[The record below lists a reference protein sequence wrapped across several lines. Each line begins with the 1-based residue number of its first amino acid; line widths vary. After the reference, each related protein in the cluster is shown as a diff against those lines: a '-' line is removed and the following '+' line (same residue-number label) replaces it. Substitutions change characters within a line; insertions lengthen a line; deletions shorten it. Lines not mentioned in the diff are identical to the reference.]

1 MATKTFEE
9 LKQLAIQIRDEKTNK
24 QNTATRIG
32 TQMLEHLNK
41 LEQDYYDKTA
51 TDEELKQ
58 RDEKLTELSSRSV
71 LDKSIMCYGETNPCF
86 IIDME
91 EGSVTVG
98 KGLKMYSID
107 GRYAQTVTTE
117 SHAWWNK
124 TISLPNTT
132 SYWYHLLVK
141 DDDMVIVTS
150 YDELNGKLNDGYY
163 YVCTIR
169 RSLSNDSQHFV
180 NGNINVY
187 EYNGELVYKDTPF
200 NRAFD
205 NAFNGAFD
213 SASNDALDSAL
224 NPYFSSK
231 RIKIEKNVADK
242 SEATFRNGIFDI
254 TLIRQYAGLNFL
266 VEKDDSDVY
275 YVINIK
281 STKYT
286 TWDDSAPNHI
296 TYGARKYNGDAN
308 TPSGLNIVST
318 ITKVKNDGSLTLGV
332 RIQNPSSLEDTVFRV
347 MFWGEPDTIHIS
359 SIKTY
364 DSWEFDKC
372 LNDSIGIT
380 AKTSQ
385 FAKSADTAFN
395 GTKFQTITAGTQISV
410 QTLNGLSLKDG
421 EYKGSVETSTAGNY
435 LSLKGTFESNTYF
448 FAVAILNSTEL
459 YSNVFLRCT
468 YNFNINY
475 SKTLYSNTRIVNGKV
490 VLITV
495 VSTREYNGNT
505 YNPDTVYF
513 RVNEGTEVNL
523 DCEAIMGFSSGNN
536 NFEEIFEYICN
547 NINTIKLN
555 VPTLNL
561 ETFIAD
567 KAVKSYT
574 AFNGD
579 KYEEIT
585 YPAVINGVTKIGNY
599 NLINGEYS
607 LDAVIENVR
616 GYGNTYMEISLPEE
630 YSYYIGVAV
639 LDSNYN
645 PEDQPI
651 FRLTGKD
658 TNYVTTYLDEV
669 YQVGEKYVRIIIV
682 SAKSYNGDIIYPNR
696 MYFFGSEDKVFKF
709 HIYDFKAWAINNIT
723 DDDFTSLVDSI
734 ITYVKKGQILSFS
747 NFSSGVLTADKIK
760 GINNILDDI
769 IKKLNIPPVPGIVCW
784 GSSSTA
790 GGGWVNKLSELTGM
804 KTYNGG
810 VGGENLWTILGRI
823 GSDPMRLK
831 QSITIPADATPIQLG
846 TVAAWGGGS
855 IFEVRGHKVTPL
867 LQGDGLINP
876 VIIDGIEGTIKWN
889 GSRYDDPNGYY
900 TFTRSVAGEER
911 TTLPDE
917 IIFSYGSRTMRNC
930 IQILLLGYNQ
940 GYSSTEE
947 YVEMVKRAKEFAY
960 NGMCLIV
967 GRHAATDKEAADK
980 IIAEEVEFKKE
991 FGMMFVSSREYMIL
1005 HGLQEAGIEPT
1016 AEDEED
1022 IANGIVPRS
1031 LRVDTAHF
1039 NTAGY
1044 SIFLNLIYR
1053 RGKELGYFAP

>member
-1 MATKTFEE
+1 MAKDIET
-9 LKQLAIQIRDEKTNK
+9 LKQQALQIKNEVEDGA
-24 QNTATRIG
+24 NTADRVG
-32 TQMLEHLNK
+32 GMFGDML
-41 LEQDYYDKTA
+41 DYN
-51 TDEELKQ
+51 
-58 RDEKLTELSSRSV
+58 DEKLTELSSRSV

-205 NAFNGAFD
+205 NAFNGA
-213 SASNDALDSAL
+213 LDSAL

-254 TLIRQYAGLNFL
+254 TLIRQYAGLNFW

-296 TYGARKYNGDAN
+296 TYGARKYNGDTN
-308 TPSGLNIVST
+308 TPSGLNIVDT
-318 ITKVKNDGSLTLGV
+318 ITKVKDDGSLTLGV

-364 DSWEFDKC
+364 DMWEFDKC

-395 GTKFQTITAGTQISV
+395 GTKFQTITAGTQMSV

-459 YSNVFLRCT
+459 YSNVSLRCT

-547 NINTIKLN
+547 NIK
-555 VPTLNL
+555 
-561 ETFIAD
+561 
-567 KAVKSYT
+567 
-574 AFNGD
+574 
-579 KYEEIT
+579 
-585 YPAVINGVTKIGNY
+585 
-599 NLINGEYS
+599 
-607 LDAVIENVR
+607 
-616 GYGNTYMEISLPEE
+616 
-630 YSYYIGVAV
+630 
-639 LDSNYN
+639 
-645 PEDQPI
+645 
-651 FRLTGKD
+651 
-658 TNYVTTYLDEV
+658 
-669 YQVGEKYVRIIIV
+669 
-682 SAKSYNGDIIYPNR
+682 
-696 MYFFGSEDKVFKF
+696 
-709 HIYDFKAWAINNIT
+709 
-723 DDDFTSLVDSI
+723 
-734 ITYVKKGQILSFS
+734 
-747 NFSSGVLTADKIK
+747 
-760 GINNILDDI
+760 
-769 IKKLNIPPVPGIVCW
+769 
-784 GSSSTA
+784 
-790 GGGWVNKLSELTGM
+790 
-804 KTYNGG
+804 
-810 VGGENLWTILGRI
+810 
-823 GSDPMRLK
+823 
-831 QSITIPADATPIQLG
+831 
-846 TVAAWGGGS
+846 
-855 IFEVRGHKVTPL
+855 
-867 LQGDGLINP
+867 
-876 VIIDGIEGTIKWN
+876 
-889 GSRYDDPNGYY
+889 
-900 TFTRSVAGEER
+900 
-911 TTLPDE
+911 
-917 IIFSYGSRTMRNC
+917 
-930 IQILLLGYNQ
+930 
-940 GYSSTEE
+940 
-947 YVEMVKRAKEFAY
+947 
-960 NGMCLIV
+960 
-967 GRHAATDKEAADK
+967 
-980 IIAEEVEFKKE
+980 
-991 FGMMFVSSREYMIL
+991 
-1005 HGLQEAGIEPT
+1005 
-1016 AEDEED
+1016 
-1022 IANGIVPRS
+1022 
-1031 LRVDTAHF
+1031 
-1039 NTAGY
+1039 
-1044 SIFLNLIYR
+1044 
-1053 RGKELGYFAP
+1053 